1 MNSLESFAR
10 FSAINSAVPNMSS
23 SNITDVEVR
32 ARKYT
37 NSLNDSYYEVA
48 NEPSL
53 GFYRI
58 QVREKRFE
66 TCF

>member
-10 FSAINSAVPNMSS
+10 FSAINTAASSMSS
-23 SNITDVEVR
+23 SILTDVEVR

-58 QVREKRFE
+58 QVK
-66 TCF
+66 